1 MDMKTKIL
9 VIAPVMAQPSEI
21 ELFAS
26 SLAFMQPYGHMEFLD
41 PLSFIDMDLPNEAYY
56 LAWQSHLAS
65 IINQFD
71 AFMGF
76 SFGGV
81 ILQQSFSLFENQP
94 IILFSTPT
102 FADTSLHQKLGEV
115 IHLCEKN
122 QLEQALNKLYAQVYY
137 PNPQPSCD
145 WTTID
150 PSEAAQRLKTGL
162 TRVLTT
168 DSSHLVKTSN
178 INLLHLIGEHS
189 DLVNAQNVL
198 SPKTGLLLTVPDA
211 GMRVLQ
217 NNLAF
222 CRNPILEKLT
232 CYAA

>member
-1 MDMKTKIL
+1 MQMKKKIL
-9 VIAPVMAQPSEI
+9 IIAPVMAQPSEI
-21 ELFAS
+21 GLFAS
-26 SLAFMQPYGHMEFLD
+26 SLAFMQPYANMEFLD
-41 PLSFIDMDLPNEAYY
+41 PLSIIDMDLPNEAYY
-56 LAWQSHLAS
+56 EAWQSHLAS
-65 IINQFD
+65 IIPHFD
-71 AFMGF
+71 AFIGF

-81 ILQQSFSLFENQP
+81 ILQQCFSLFENQP

-102 FADTSLHQKLGEV
+102 FSDSALHQKLGMV
-115 IHLCEKN
+115 IRLCEKK
-122 QLEQALNKLYAQVYY
+122 QLEQALNTLYAQVYY

-145 WTTID
+145 WTTLD
-150 PSEAAQRLKTGL
+150 PSEAAKRLKTGL

-168 DSSHLVKTSN
+168 DSSYLVKTSN
-178 INLLHLIGEHS
+178 INLLHLMGEHS

-198 SPKTGLLLTVPDA
+198 PPKKGLLLTVPGA

-217 NNLAF
+217 DNLAF